1 MSTRTLAV
9 IPARGGSKR
18 VPNKNVR
25 EVGGKPLIA
34 HTIEQA
40 DNATKIDY
48 AIVSTDNSDIAEV
61 AAEYG
66 GNVPFER
73 PAKLA
78 TDTAS
83 LAGTIT
89 HALDWITKEQD
100 HQFDQVC
107 SLQVTSPL
115 RRSKDIDGA
124 LTRLEKSGGYSCISV
139 SEYVTPP
146 QWAVATDENEFLF
159 EFFDYDLLWT
169 DQPTRSQDIPELQ
182 HPNGAIFAAT
192 TEAWRSHESFYTPK
206 TISYE
211 MPPKRSFDIDE
222 PWELEL
228 VRSLMKNGTGCE
240 D

>member
-18 VPNKNVR
+18 VPDKNVR
-25 EVGGKPLIA
+25 EVDGKPLIA

-40 DNATKIDY
+40 DNANKVDY
-48 AIVSTDNSDIAEV
+48 AIVSTDDPEITEV
-61 AAEYG
+61 AMEHG

-73 PAKLA
+73 PAELA

-89 HALDWITKEQD
+89 HALDWAKEQGQ
-100 HQFDQVC
+100 HFDQIC

-115 RRSKDIDGA
+115 RRPKDIDRV
-124 LTRLEKSGGYSCISV
+124 LTRLETSNGDSCISV

-146 QWAVATDENEFLF
+146 QWAVATDENEFLY
-159 EFFDYDLLWT
+159 EFFDFDMLWT
-169 DQPTRSQDIPELQ
+169 DRPTRSQEIPELQ
-182 HPNGAIFAAT
+182 HPNGAIFSAT
-192 TEAWRSHESFYTPK
+192 TDAWEAHESFYTPR
-206 TISYE
+206 TIGYE
-211 MPPKRSFDIDE
+211 MPPQRSFDIDE

-228 VRSLMKNGTGCE
+228 VRTLMKERTGC
-240 D
+240 DD